1 MARLEL
7 TGLTKRFSG
16 DVTAIRDLSLTVDDE
31 LLVLLGPSGSGKSTT
46 LRLIAGLETPDD
58 GRVCID
64 DQVVNNLP
72 PARRGVSLVFQELA
86 LYPHLTVKKNLS
98 FGLELKGG
106 MNGLSRLGLTWLK
119 ARLTGS
125 SAAKTRWAEIDDE
138 VTKVARM
145 LSIEGLLARRPDE
158 LSGGERQRVALGRA
172 LVGRPRVLLLD
183 EPLAHLDVRLR
194 ETARREL
201 VDLRRR
207 LGACMLYVTHDQ
219 AEALALGD
227 RIGVLDAGRL
237 RQLGTPQE
245 VYDAPADRF
254 VAGFLGSPP
263 MNLLDGELSGGEG
276 TALCFRGAGFCLP
289 LAGAPV
295 PVASQRRF
303 TLGIRPE
310 AIEVRGSQVG
320 EGREQHEPLVGEGC
334 STRCA
339 AALDARHWLGDTI
352 VAYVLLGAARLA
364 VKCGTRT
371 PSGRSIQNA
380 TAPDPISCNIPH
392 DEMHWFDAQSGRRV
406 TRLERLEGCNEIAT
420 N

>member
-7 TGLTKRFSG
+7 TGLTKQFPG
-16 DVTAIRDLSLTVDDE
+16 GVTAVSDLSLTVDDE
-31 LLVLLGPSGSGKSTT
+31 LLVLLGKSGSGKSTT
-46 LRLIAGLETPDD
+46 LRLIAGLETPDE
-58 GRVCID
+58 GRIYID
-64 DQVVNNLP
+64 ETMVNDLP

-86 LYPHLTVKKNLS
+86 LYPHLTVARNLS

-106 MNGLSRLGLTWLK
+106 TNGLSRLGLSWLWV
-119 ARLTGS
+119 LLGGS
-125 SAAKTRWAEIDDE
+125 SAAKARRAEVDDE

-145 LSIEGLLARRPDE
+145 LSIEDLLNRRPDE

-172 LVGRPRVLLLD
+172 LVGRPSVLLLD

-254 VAGFLGSPP
+254 VAEFLGSPP
-263 MNLLDGELSGGEG
+263 MNLLDGALSGEG
-276 TALCFRGAGFCLP
+276 TELCFRGDGFCLP

-295 PVASQRRF
+295 PAGGQRRL
-303 TLGIRPE
+303 TLGVRPE
-310 AIEVRGSQVG
+310 AIGVG
-320 EGREQHEPLVGEGC
+320 AMRASEGREQPEPVDEAHGATC
-334 STRCA
+334 IA
-339 AALDARHWLGDTI
+339 AFDGRLWLGDTM
-352 VAYVLLGAARLA
+352 VGYVRLGGTRLA

-371 PSGRSIQNA
+371 PGGLSMQNA
-380 TAPDPISCNIPH
+380 VSGDPISFRMPY
-392 DEMHWFDAQSGRRV
+392 DQMHWFDAQSGRRV
-406 TRLERLEGCNEIAT
+406 AGPARLRPCNEITA